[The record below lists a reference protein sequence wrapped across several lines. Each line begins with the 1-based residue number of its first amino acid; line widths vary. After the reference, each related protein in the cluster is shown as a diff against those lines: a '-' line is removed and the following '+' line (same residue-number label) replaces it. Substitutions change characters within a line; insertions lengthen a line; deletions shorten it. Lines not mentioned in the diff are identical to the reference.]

1 MKQLHI
7 IFCLLATLLL
17 VSACE
22 KKQTTDAV
30 RLSGQ
35 IKGLGNDPILVCAG
49 WTASSVTSI
58 P

>member
-7 IFCLLATLLL
+7 IFCLLSTLLL

-30 RLSGQ
+30 RLSGEL
-35 IKGLGNDPILVCAG
+35 KGLGNDTIL
-49 WTASSVTSI
+49 
-58 P
+58 